1 MKKASP
7 LIAALILILHSPS
20 LLQAEKPVEL
30 KLESVQ
36 KIWDQ
41 DPHNAFTG
49 LTRFKDQWF
58 CVFRTGKAH
67 VSPDGALQVLSSTD
81 GKRGS
86 PSPALHRTPPTCAMP
101 KSRSLPRDSSC

>member
-1 MKKASP
+1 MKNAKP
-7 LIAALILILHSPS
+7 LMAALMLILTSS
-20 LLQAEKPVEL
+20 ALLEAAEPVEL

-67 VSPDGALQVLSSTD
+67 VSPDGALQVLASKD
-81 GKRGS
+81 GKEPKS
-86 PSPALHRTPPTCAMP
+86 PSP
-101 KSRSLPRDSSC
+101 PRDNLC